1 MKHLVMKDMRL
12 IGIMNLV
19 ILGTGILGGSIG
31 MLGDEVFI
39 SNILYLT
46 AIIAA
51 WFSINNL
58 IYSKE
63 LKSKS
68 DALIIS
74 LPVNKGDIVKSR
86 YLTMMIYI
94 FATLSIIY
102 LTSNIGKMLFYNM
115 PGYPLSLLGM
125 LIIGSIMI
133 MLTAIYIPFQYYDH
147 KSAQFFPMG
156 ILMLASGGPSIMGR
170 LGIDLENLSFT
181 KKALTMDFK
190 TVGFI
195 LFGVALILYML
206 SLFVSRGI
214 YQAKE
219 F

>member
-1 MKHLVMKDMRL
+1 MKHLVMKDIRL

-19 ILGTGILGGSIG
+19 VLGTGILGGSVA
-31 MLGDEVFI
+31 MLGYEVFV

-46 AIIAA
+46 AVIGA
-51 WFSINNL
+51 WFLINNL

-74 LPVNKGDIVKSR
+74 LPVNKADIVKSR

-94 FATLSIIY
+94 FGILSIIY
-102 LTSNIGKMLFYNM
+102 LTSNIGNILFNNMLKNS
-115 PGYPLSLLGM
+115 LSLLGM

-133 MLTAIYIPFQYYDH
+133 ILTAIYIPFQYYDQ
-147 KSAQFFPMG
+147 KSAQFFPMV
-156 ILMLASGGPSIMGR
+156 ILMLASGGPSMLER
-170 LGIDLENLSFT
+170 LDIDLQNLTFIQKIFT
-181 KKALTMDFK
+181 MNFNMLASIFL
-190 TVGFI
+190 
-195 LFGVALILYML
+195 GVALILYMI
-206 SLFVSRGI
+206 SLFISKEI
-214 YQAKE
+214 YEAKE